1 LCDRAA
7 PVKPPLFEYHR
18 AESTDEAVALLAE
31 HADEAKVLAGGQSLV
46 PLLSL
51 RLARPAH
58 LIDINRVGELAA
70 IANGNGLTVG
80 ALVRHRAVERS
91 DIARTASPLLAHA
104 VGFIGHSAIRN
115 RGTVGGSIAH
125 ADPAAELPAVLL
137 VLDGE
142 VQARSAR
149 GIRTVSASALF
160 EGFLTTSLEPDE
172 LLTAV
177 HVPEWTAGTGWSF
190 QEFSRRSGDFA
201 IVGVAATVRLDSNG
215 NVGEARLAFSGVD
228 QVPVRATAAESLM
241 AGAAPSDDLWKSAA
255 QAAATPLEPAS
266 DIHGSAAYRR
276 QLAAVL
282 AERALREAHDRA
294 KDAR

>member
-1 LCDRAA
+1 
-7 PVKPPLFEYHR
+7 VKPPLFEYHR
-18 AESTDEAVALLAE
+18 AASTDEVVALLAE

-58 LIDINRVGELAA
+58 LIDINRVADLAT
-70 IANGNGLTVG
+70 IGNGKGLAVG
-80 ALVRHRAVERS
+80 ALVRHRAIERS
-91 DIARTASPLLAHA
+91 DVVRTANPLLAHA
-104 VGFIGHSAIRN
+104 VRFIGHSAIRN

-137 VLDGE
+137 ALDGE
-142 VQARSAR
+142 IDARSAR
-149 GIRTVSASALF
+149 GTRTIAASALF

-172 LLTAV
+172 LLTAIRM
-177 HVPEWTAGTGWSF
+177 PAWPTGTGWSI

-201 IVGVAATVRLDSNG
+201 IVGVVATVRLDGNG
-215 NVGEARLAFSGVD
+215 NIADARLAFSGVD
-228 QVPVRATAAESLM
+228 QVPVRATAAESVL
-241 AGAAPSDDLWKSAA
+241 AGATPSDDLWKSAA
-255 QAAATPLEPAS
+255 QAAAAPLEPGG
-266 DIHGSAAYRR
+266 DIHGSAAYRK

-282 AERALREAHDRA
+282 AERALKEAHDRA